1 MLREF
6 DKMFLCDTLE
16 IPYSNLVVYDE
27 IYDQG
32 RWTTY
37 HEVVFEYEGKFWR
50 ADYRVGSTES
60 QDEGPWEYEDTVTCT
75 EVVETKVL
83 KDVWVPVEELEVCQ
97 EHEWWSDYFIDSELI
112 KFCPECGKPLIK

>member
-16 IPYSNLVVYDE
+16 IPYSNLGVYDE

-32 RWTTY
+32 RWITS
-37 HEVVFEYEGKFWR
+37 HEVVFKYEGKFWR

-60 QDEGPWEYEDTVTCT
+60 QDAVMCT
-75 EVVETKVL
+75 EVVKTKVL
-83 KDVWVPVEELEVCQ
+83 KDVWVPVEELEACQ
-97 EHEWWSDYFIDSELI
+97 EHEWWSQYFIDSELI
-112 KFCPECGKPLIK
+112 KFCPECGKPLLK